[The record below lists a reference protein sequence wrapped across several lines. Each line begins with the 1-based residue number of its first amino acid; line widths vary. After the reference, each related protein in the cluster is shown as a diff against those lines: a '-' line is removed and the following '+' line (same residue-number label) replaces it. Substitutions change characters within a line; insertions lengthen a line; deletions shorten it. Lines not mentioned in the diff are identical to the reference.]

1 MSAQVEK
8 PPDRRALSRPLL
20 SRSSILILSGIL
32 VGMGLR
38 DGLENRL
45 YQLGYFAGAIGIISY
60 FGLELLAQ
68 RRQREATRI
77 TLQRAA
83 TVLNTWLDS
92 ETGQLPAK
100 AKPIDEIP
108 AQPTEVPC

>member
-1 MSAQVEK
+1 MSDRVEK
-8 PPDRRALSRPLL
+8 QPVRRPMSQPLL

-45 YQLGYFAGAIGIISY
+45 YLLGYFAGAIGIIAY
-60 FGLELLAQ
+60 FGLEMLAQ
-68 RRQREATRI
+68 RRQREATKE

-83 TVLNTWLDS
+83 TVLNTWLDKEVGEGAQTS
-92 ETGQLPAK
+92 NSA
-100 AKPIDEIP
+100 IEIP
-108 AQPTEVPC
+108 TQPRGVSC